1 MLMDC
6 LDIIIKDHASG
17 FEVGE
22 IIGIVKLTVCQI
34 VILESPAFG
43 SKDQDI
49 QLSKE
54 QNLSTEQKRVVI
66 QYKDKLEQIPD
77 VYTKRYKEFTD
88 FPNTLIKLLINELV
102 EDCTFVLD
110 IDILPDEK
118 DFKDIKEQM
127 LKAKLDMQN
136 QA

>member
-1 MLMDC
+1 MDNSEMLLGC
-6 LDIIIKDHASG
+6 LDVIIKDHASG

-43 SKDQDI
+43 SKDQNI
-49 QLSKE
+49 QKSKE
-54 QNLSTEQKRVVI
+54 QNLSAEQTKIV
-66 QYKDKLEQIPD
+66 QLYKDKLDQIPE

-118 DFKDIKEQM
+118 DFKEIKE
-127 LKAKLDMQN
+127 
-136 QA
+136 